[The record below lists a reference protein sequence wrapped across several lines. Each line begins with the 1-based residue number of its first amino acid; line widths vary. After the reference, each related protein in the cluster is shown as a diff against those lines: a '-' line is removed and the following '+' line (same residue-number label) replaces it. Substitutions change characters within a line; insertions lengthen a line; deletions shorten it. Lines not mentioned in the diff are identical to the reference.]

1 MRYTVL
7 IPFLLFAHAAMAQ
20 LIIGGDE
27 GPQRAASEIEQERL
41 IQQFPQAAVEQLG
54 NRSGGYDKDVP
65 ATPANPTTSAAPGA
79 ALPPGAQSPVAP
91 TPPASPISKL
101 WPADTVQH
109 FMPSCIG
116 ADPRLIAPCQCVIGR
131 VMLEIPHDEF
141 LRLTAQQTIENDAR
155 LQNIRLQCA
164 APGKK

>member
-1 MRYTVL
+1 MRYALL
-7 IPFLLFAHAAMAQ
+7 IPLLLTAYGARAQ
-20 LIIGGDE
+20 LIIGADD
-27 GPQRAASEIEQERL
+27 GPQRPASQIEQERL

-54 NRSGGYDKDVP
+54 SRTGGYDKDVP
-65 ATPANPTTSAAPGA
+65 ATPANPSTPAAPGA
-79 ALPPGAQSPVAP
+79 ALPPAAQSPVAP
-91 TPPASPISKL
+91 IAPTAPISKL

-116 ADPRLIAPCQCVIGR
+116 ADPRLIVPCQCVIGR

-155 LQNIRLQCA
+155 LQNIRIQCA
-164 APGKK
+164 TPGKS